1 MGADVTDGGS
11 GENDEGRS
19 DRADRTGSGTHPI
32 TDAVLPCGGRGT
44 RLGGDVEK
52 PLVEVD
58 GVATVDRVLDAL
70 ANSRV
75 ERVVAV
81 SSPHTPATTRHL
93 RDRTS
98 NADGPGGPGGIDL
111 DVRIGDGDGYVE
123 DLDHGLAVVGRPT
136 VTVVADLP
144 LVRGVDVD
152 DAIDAAVL
160 QNGPVSGNGTVPGD
174 DAVASDDAV
183 SSITVCVPAD
193 TKRELGVSV
202 DTTFDHEGLTL
213 APTGLNVVA
222 DARDRI
228 VVRRRRSLAVNVNR
242 PSDLRVA
249 RRLARRHDGSPP

>member
-1 MGADVTDGGS
+1 MGTDVTEDGAS
-11 GENDEGRS
+11 GNDDGRS
-19 DRADRTGSGTHPI
+19 ERADRTGTHPI
-32 TDAVLPCGGRGT
+32 TDAILPCGGRGT

-58 GVATVDRVLDAL
+58 GVTTVDRVLDAL

-75 ERVVAV
+75 KRVVAV

-93 RDRTS
+93 RDRPPNS
-98 NADGPGGPGGIDL
+98 DGPGGVDL
-111 DVRIGDGDGYVE
+111 DVRVGDGDGYVA
-123 DLDHGLAVVGRPT
+123 DLDHGLAAVDGPA

-144 LVRGVDVD
+144 LLRGVDVD
-152 DAIDAAVL
+152 DVIDAAV
-160 QNGPVSGNGTVPGD
+160 SENGTAPE
-174 DAVASDDAV
+174 DDAV
-183 SSITVCVPAD
+183 SSVTVCVPAE

-202 DTTFDHEGLTL
+202 DTAFDHEGTAL

-249 RRLARRHDGSPP
+249 RRLARRHDPSIP